1 VHVRQATLQSQTK
14 SMLPPELIHID
25 LCDTFPIYSLIRS
38 LYFIILVD
46 DFFNKVIIYFLFY
59 FILFYF
65 IWGQFYIIKNEV
77 ENFMGN
83 QFRLFTQI

>member
-1 VHVRQATLQSQTK
+1 
-14 SMLPPELIHID
+14 MLPLELIHID

-46 DFFNKVIIYFLFY
+46 DFLNKVLIYL
-59 FILFYF
+59 LFYF

-83 QFRLFTQI
+83 

>member
-1 VHVRQATLQSQTK
+1 MDLLGVHVRQTTLQSQTK
-14 SMLPPELIHID
+14 SMLPLELIHID

-46 DFFNKVIIYFLFY
+46 DFLNKVLIYL
-59 FILFYF
+59 LFYF

-83 QFRLFTQI
+83 